1 VNQNYPLL
9 VSLLIFAFLFASF
22 SRQDRLLT
30 IRSSMI
36 KEYRSNGLSNQRLK
50 SINQYRSRIHNI
62 PYRHRCDLAWAP
74 SSRYPQMAFGIAPY
88 IIMVLNADWWP
99 QYIMNTSLVVGIAL
113 FAIGVVLLS
122 LSIPLL
128 TANPAFTGYS
138 YLEANNAEV
147 NLLVQLMALDA
158 MIIPFGL
165 VFISK
170 GRKAKNQSLKGKQ
183 AE

>member
-1 VNQNYPLL
+1 
-9 VSLLIFAFLFASF
+9 
-22 SRQDRLLT
+22 
-30 IRSSMI
+30 M
-36 KEYRSNGLSNQRLK
+36 
-50 SINQYRSRIHNI
+50 
-62 PYRHRCDLAWAP
+62 
-74 SSRYPQMAFGIAPY
+74 
-88 IIMVLNADWWP
+88 NA
-99 QYIMNTSLVVGIAL
+99 SLVVGIAL

-147 NLLVQLMALDA
+147 NLLVQLMALGA

-170 GRKAKNQSLKGKQ
+170 GRKANNQSLKGKQ
-183 AE
+183 PGID